1 MQQPSHFI
9 DSVGLF
15 ADKQIRK
22 FKLKW
27 CFKIQDVVSS
37 LRKKE
42 VCVDMETCK
51 RIPGNSWEI
60 KAVGSS

>member
-51 RIPGNSWEI
+51 
-60 KAVGSS
+60 